1 MIKKRV
7 WLFWISSI
15 NTFFY
20 PESFCKNA
28 VSLWKCRRL
37 KLRYYEKATKIWK
50 NLPPVLTKLRSVKT
64 SGRFFQ
70 IFVAFSEKVDSDY
83 CVNLTQDS
91 KSESSESVNFI
102 RTGPEVDM
110 GNTWDFLE
118 TRLWNPKRLP
128 LFWYFNFPGI
138 SAIIF
143 FFTYSICALKSCSS

>member
-50 NLPPVLTKLRSVKT
+50 ISHLFWQNSGVSKQVGDFFKFLLPFQKKWTLTQQWLLYQLNSGFKIWVKWVRQFYPDWTRSGHGQYLGFLRDKIMESKT
-64 SGRFFQ
+64 SPIILIFQ
-70 IFVAFSEKVDSDY
+70 FSW
-83 CVNLTQDS
+83 NLS
-91 KSESSESVNFI
+91 HH
-102 RTGPEVDM
+102 
-110 GNTWDFLE
+110 
-118 TRLWNPKRLP
+118 
-128 LFWYFNFPGI
+128 
-138 SAIIF
+138 IF
-143 FFTYSICALKSCSS
+143 FHLQYLRT